1 MKIST
6 IVLAVFALASPALAE
21 LVYAETAKAPAEAEA
36 PKADVTK
43 SASPLADEDTPGT
56 AKKADGDARPKAP
69 GCSQADI
76 KNPGFGCDKSK

>member
-1 MKIST
+1 MWLKACF
-6 IVLAVFALASPALAE
+6 LAVGFASALVVAPA
-21 LVYAETAKAPAEAEA
+21 YAAPAEAEA
-36 PKADVTK
+36 PRSDAAK
-43 SASPLADEDTPGT
+43 SASPLADEDTLGT